1 MKQKNRPYVLS
12 SFTKLRHSMESV
24 NILLQKVGENMFEDI
39 RDMYGMGYGY
49 HPLNRMRIIW

>member
-1 MKQKNRPYVLS
+1 MKIS